1 MIEVDPPTRPEM
13 WRVDMALAAT
23 ASACDGFVIP
33 DNHLGRATISS
44 VAVASRVAVLGKRA
58 IACLNAR
65 DRNVLGLRRDLL
77 TAAAFGVR
85 EFLLVYGDDPE
96 VGSRTL
102 DLNSRR
108 MFAEARAFASEP
120 RFGGLGP
127 FRFGAVCRVGG
138 SIGWRAEADFLFVQ
152 MTHDL
157 DGLVTW
163 ASGFDFSGAVF
174 PGVMVL
180 SSRAMA
186 ERLMARIPGFF
197 VAADVLDALDTDGG
211 FGVELAL
218 RQLESI
224 RATGVFAGAHLIPG
238 VRHEAVAH
246 ALADRR
252 TATAKGGAPRKTG
265 LLQ

>member
-1 MIEVDPPTRPEM
+1 MADFEILIEVDPPTRPEM

-23 ASACDGFVIP
+23 TNGCDGFVIP

-85 EFLLVYGDDPE
+85 EFLLVYGDEPE
-96 VGSRTL
+96 AGSRTL
-102 DLNSRR
+102 DLDSRR
-108 MFAEARAFASEP
+108 MFVEARAFVNEP
-120 RFGGLGP
+120 RFEGLGA
-127 FRFGAVCRVGG
+127 FRFGAVCRVGD
-138 SIGWRAEADFLFVQ
+138 SLGWRAEADFLFVQ
-152 MTHDL
+152 MTHGL

-163 ASGFDFSGAVF
+163 ASGLDFSGAIF
-174 PGVMVL
+174 PGVIVL

-186 ERLMARIPGFF
+186 EHLMERIPGFL
-197 VAADVLDALDTDGG
+197 VAADVLDGLDADRT
-211 FGVELAL
+211 FGVELAI

-224 RATGVFAGAHLIPG
+224 RTAGVFAGAHLIPG
-238 VRHEAVAH
+238 VRHEPVAH
-246 ALADRR
+246 ALANGR
-252 TATAKGGAPRKTG
+252 TATTPT
-265 LLQ
+265 